1 MLIVLFLAGTPT
13 GVDPTWIVAVLAAL
27 LGAGGIGGWLTIR
40 NTNKNLAVEASDKA
54 VSAVEKA
61 LDRIE
66 QELQRAR
73 DEAEE
78 LRQRIAMQDRAHTA
92 ELTEAKESA
101 RREREQMQLR
111 LEQLQERID
120 YLEQVVEKYRRRAE
134 DRGEEP
140 PDYQGPERRTGESR
154 DEPPQPPG

>member
-1 MLIVLFLAGTPT
+1 MLTIFLIDAASTT
-13 GVDPTWIVAVLAAL
+13 GIDPTWVVAILAAL

-66 QELQRAR
+66 TELQRAR
-73 DEAEE
+73 DEADGLRKRLE
-78 LRQRIAMQDRAHTA
+78 LQDRAHTA
-92 ELTEAKESA
+92 ELNQAKEHA
-101 RREREQMQLR
+101 TRERERMQLR

-120 YLEQVVEKYRRRAE
+120 YLERVVEKYRRRAE
-134 DRGEEP
+134 DRGEDP
-140 PDYQGPERRTGESR
+140 PDYQGPDRREGE
-154 DEPPQPPG
+154 